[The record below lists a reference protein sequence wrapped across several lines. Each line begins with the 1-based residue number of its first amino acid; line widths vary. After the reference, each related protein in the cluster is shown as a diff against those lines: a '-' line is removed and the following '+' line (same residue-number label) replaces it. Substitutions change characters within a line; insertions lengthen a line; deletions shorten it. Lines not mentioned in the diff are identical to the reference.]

1 MARFHFLWLSNRPFS
16 MHVTERYVGFGCS
29 PLKSQQ
35 TDQVGG
41 KESLLYFRCRQLRGR
56 VADIDICP
64 KADFHPD
71 PNKQGV
77 RAFTDR
83 LAAGWEWGRAMYRN
97 SIVIF
102 KLVIVDLTSIILVV
116 LGTVN
121 NLQFQGPY
129 VLVSFQPVLRIVAP
143 HDLGTVWS
151 SSS

>member
-1 MARFHFLWLSNRPFS
+1 
-16 MHVTERYVGFGCS
+16 MHVIERYVGFGCS

-41 KESLLYFRCRQLRGR
+41 KESLLFSRCWQLWGR

-64 KADFHPD
+64 KADFHPT

-77 RAFTDR
+77 RTFTHR
-83 LAAGWEWGRAMYRN
+83 LAVGWEWGRAMYRN

-102 KLVIVDLTSIILVV
+102 KLVFVDLTSIILVV

-129 VLVSFQPVLRIVAP
+129 VPISFQPVLRIVAP
-143 HDLGTVWS
+143 YILGAVWS